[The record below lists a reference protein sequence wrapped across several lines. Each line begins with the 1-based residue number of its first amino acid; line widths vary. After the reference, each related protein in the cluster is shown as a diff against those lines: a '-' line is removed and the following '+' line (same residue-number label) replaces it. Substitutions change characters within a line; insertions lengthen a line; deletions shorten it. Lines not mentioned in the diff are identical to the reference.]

1 MTDKDIPQLDWGDE
15 IDWWY
20 DLQRDRKLMASEDL
34 LYQRTNDAM
43 DGLSESLN
51 PTREAQAVMP
61 EVTEEARLAGMA
73 GGCAAKNEAMG
84 NALGGRA
91 HCPDCLKDYG
101 SGHHCC
107 NC

>member
-1 MTDKDIPQLDWGDE
+1 MTDKDTLELDWGDE
-15 IDWWY
+15 DARIDGDMIDWWH
-20 DLQRDRKLMASEDL
+20 DLQRDRKLMAAAD
-34 LYQRTNDAM
+34 QQ
-43 DGLSESLN
+43 
-51 PTREAQAVMP
+51 EAQAVMP

-91 HCPDCLKDYG
+91 YCPDCLKDYG

-107 NC
+107 DC

>member
-20 DLQRDRKLMASEDL
+20 GPQRDRKLMAAAD
-34 LYQRTNDAM
+34 QQ
-43 DGLSESLN
+43 
-51 PTREAQAVMP
+51 EAQAVMP

-73 GGCAAKNEAMG
+73 GGCAAYNEAIG
-84 NALGGRA
+84 SPLGKQGY
-91 HCPDCLKDYG
+91 CTGCLKDYG

-107 NC
+107 DC